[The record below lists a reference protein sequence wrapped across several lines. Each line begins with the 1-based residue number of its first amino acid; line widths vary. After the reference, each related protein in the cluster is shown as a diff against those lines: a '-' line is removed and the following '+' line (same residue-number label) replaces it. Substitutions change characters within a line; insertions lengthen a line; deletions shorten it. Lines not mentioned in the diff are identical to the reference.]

1 MTSIIAHTDFPRATE
16 TSLPQSADVSQVL
29 LEMTTGKADITFVE
43 VAIAQA
49 FLENNPGSI
58 REVEGVSPVRV
69 FPNVMMVGK
78 GEYRF
83 LSMLNVAIDVLA
95 NSGEIERI
103 IANYE
108 KYTGSFKRRQVPY
121 LPED

>member
-1 MTSIIAHTDFPRATE
+1 MIS
-16 TSLPQSADVSQVL
+16 
-29 LEMTTGKADITFVE
+29 GKADITFVE

-49 FLENNPGSI
+49 FLEKNPESI
-58 REVEGVSPVRV
+58 REVQDVSPVRV

-78 GEYRF
+78 GEYRL

-103 IANYE
+103 IAKYE
-108 KYTGSFKRRQVPY
+108 EYPGSFQRRQVPY
-121 LPED
+121 LPKR

>member
-1 MTSIIAHTDFPRATE
+1 
-16 TSLPQSADVSQVL
+16 
-29 LEMTTGKADITFVE
+29 MTTGKADITFVE